1 MWISPPRSRRAMK
14 MLTIWQDLR
23 YAARMLGKN
32 PGFTAVTVLTLALGI
47 GANTAIFSVVNAVLL
62 RPLPYPGSER
72 IAQIGL
78 QATNGFSPDVKV
90 SHCEFLRDH
99 GGPVFDSVAGFQGSS
114 TLEMKQQERISWLK
128 ALRVSADFFRVLGVH
143 LALGRE
149 FTRKETQPGSALS
162 LILSDSV
169 WRSTFGA
176 SSEIIGTQ
184 VKLNQDIYTVVGVLP
199 RDFAFVENPVDAFVP
214 LQPSDSLGDRGLNT
228 STIARLNRG
237 VNLVQAQTEL
247 ARLFP
252 ELPDKD
258 SNLLGLGVVNYQR
271 LLTGDIRPSLLVL
284 FGAVG
289 LLLLIACVNVASL
302 VLARTCMRTREI
314 SIRLALGAGRTR
326 LMCQL
331 LTEGFL
337 MAVLGAL
344 AGLFLAFCGLDTLV
358 ATVPWDLHA
367 PATSIRIDSRV
378 FVFALGITILTSL
391 VLGLASLWQTT
402 RTHLISGIKG
412 ESREGSTNA
421 AHGRIRSVLVI
432 IEMAF
437 SLMLL
442 VGASFLAES
451 LYRLHQERLGFDPN
465 NVLKMSVAYPS
476 EISSSEERASAFEK
490 QLLAGIQA
498 LAGVSSAALVNVA
511 PLDGQGNMPAQLAGH
526 NDAQHSIGAMEI
538 RRISERYFETMRI
551 PLRAGRGVQESDA
564 GAAPLVAVINE
575 SLARRWWKDKSP
587 LGDHVVIGDFMGRHL
602 WEPPPAPREIVG
614 VVGDVKGMLL
624 TRPAPPMVYIP
635 LEQAAGMG
643 TAAEYVLRAMRGL
656 DLGPALRQAVS
667 EVNPELHITSLRA
680 MSEVVSGAV
689 AAGRFVAFLMI
700 LFAAVA
706 LGLASVG
713 IYGVL
718 NLFVNQ
724 RTHEI
729 GVRMA
734 LGAEPRQVLRL
745 VVRQGL
751 RLSLIGIAAGI
762 SGGLALMRFLSGLL
776 YGVGTTSVGPYA
788 AGALIFVL
796 VALWACYIPARRAT
810 RVDPLVAL
818 RYE

>member
-1 MWISPPRSRRAMK
+1 
-14 MLTIWQDLR
+14 MLAIWHDLR
-23 YAARMLGKN
+23 YAARMLRKD

-47 GANTAIFSVVNAVLL
+47 GANTAIFSVINAVLL

-78 QATNGFSPDVKV
+78 QATNRFNPDVTV
-90 SHCEFLRDH
+90 PQFEFLRDH
-99 GGPVFDSVAGFQGSS
+99 GGPVFDSVAGFQGWS
-114 TLEMKQQERISWLK
+114 TLEVKERDGIDWLR

-143 LALGRE
+143 PTLGRE
-149 FTRKETQPGSALS
+149 FTREETQRGSALS
-162 LILSDSV
+162 IILSDSA

-176 SSEIIGTQ
+176 NPEIIGKQ

-199 RDFAFVENPVDAFVP
+199 RDFVFVENPVDAFIP

-228 STIARLNRG
+228 STIARLKPG
-237 VNLVQAQTEL
+237 VNLAQAQTEM
-247 ARLFP
+247 AVLFP
-252 ELPDKD
+252 EIPDKN
-258 SNLLGLGVVNYQR
+258 SNFLGLRVANYQR

-302 VLARTCMRTREI
+302 VLARTYTRTREI
-314 SIRLALGAGRTR
+314 SVRLALGAGRRR

-331 LTEGFL
+331 LTESCL
-337 MAVLGAL
+337 VAVLGAS
-344 AGLFLAFCGLDTLV
+344 AGLLLAFWGLNALV
-358 ATVPWDLHA
+358 GAVPWELHV
-367 PATSIRIDSRV
+367 PATSIRIDGRV
-378 FVFALGITILTSL
+378 FAFALGITVLTSL
-391 VLGLASLWQTT
+391 VVGLASLLQTT
-402 RTHLISGIKG
+402 RSNLISGIKG
-412 ESREGSTNA
+412 QATLASASA

-432 IEMAF
+432 SEMAF

-442 VGASFLAES
+442 IGASFLADS

-465 NVLKMSVAYPS
+465 NVLKMRVAYPS
-476 EISSSEERASAFEK
+476 EIRSSEERTRELQK
-490 QLLAGIQA
+490 RLLDRIQT
-498 LAGVSSAALVNVA
+498 LAGVSSAALVNVV
-511 PLDGQGNMPAQLAGH
+511 PLDGQGNLPAQLAGQ
-526 NDAQHSIGAMEI
+526 NDADHSAGAMEV
-538 RRISERYFETMRI
+538 RRISEGYFDTMRI
-551 PLRAGRGVQESDA
+551 PLLAGRGVQESDA
-564 GAAPLVAVINE
+564 GGAPLVAVINE
-575 SLARRWWKDKSP
+575 GLARRWWKGKSP
-587 LGDHVVIGDFMGRHL
+587 VGDHIIIGDFMGQHF
-602 WEPPPAPREIVG
+602 WEPPPPPREIVG

-624 TRPAPPMVYIP
+624 TRPAPLMVYIP
-635 LEQAAGMG
+635 SVQAGGMDS
-643 TAAEYVLRAMRGL
+643 AAEYVVRAAPGL
-656 DLGPALRQAVS
+656 DLGPALRQAVL
-667 EVNPELHITSLRA
+667 EVNPELRITSLRA
-680 MSEVVSGAV
+680 MSEVVSASV
-689 AAGRFVAFLMI
+689 AAHRFDALLMI

-734 LGAEPRQVLRL
+734 LGAESRQVLRL

-751 RLSLIGIAAGI
+751 LLALVGIAAGL
-762 SGGLALMRFLSGLL
+762 SGGLALMRFLGGLL
-776 YGVGTTSVGPYA
+776 YGVSTTSIVPYGVGS
-788 AGALIFVL
+788 LILVI
-796 VALWACYIPARRAT
+796 VALWAIYVPARRAA

>member
-1 MWISPPRSRRAMK
+1 
-14 MLTIWQDLR
+14 MLTIWRDLR

-78 QATNGFSPDVKV
+78 QATNRFIPNVTV
-90 SHCEFLRDH
+90 PQFEFLRDH
-99 GGPVFDSVAGFQGSS
+99 GGPVFDSVAGFQGWS
-114 TLEMKQQERISWLK
+114 TLEVKERDGIAWLR

-143 LALGRE
+143 PTLGRE
-149 FTRKETQPGSALS
+149 FTREETQPGSAPS
-162 LILSDSV
+162 LILGNSA

-176 SSEIIGTQ
+176 SPEIIGKQ

-199 RDFAFVENPVDAFVP
+199 HDFVFVENPVDAFIP

-228 STIARLNRG
+228 STIARLRPGANFA
-237 VNLVQAQTEL
+237 QAQTEM
-247 ARLFP
+247 AVLFP
-252 ELPDKD
+252 ETPDKN
-258 SNLLGLGVVNYQR
+258 SNLVGLGVVSYQR
-271 LLTGDIRPSLLVL
+271 LLTRDIRPSLLVL

-302 VLARTCMRTREI
+302 VLARTYMRTREI
-314 SIRLALGAGRTR
+314 SIRLALGAGRRR

-331 LTEGFL
+331 LTESFL
-337 MAVLGAL
+337 VAVLGAS
-344 AGLFLAFCGLDTLV
+344 AGLLLAFWGLNALV
-358 ATVPWDLHA
+358 SAVPWDLHA
-367 PATSIRIDSRV
+367 PVTSIRIDNRV
-378 FVFALGITILTSL
+378 FAFALGITILTSL
-391 VLGLASLWQTT
+391 VFGLASLWQTT
-402 RTHLISGIKG
+402 RSNLISGIKG
-412 ESREGSTNA
+412 EATPGSTGA

-432 IEMAF
+432 SEMAL

-442 VGASFLAES
+442 IGASFLAES
-451 LYRLHQERLGFDPN
+451 LYRLQQERLGFDPN
-465 NVLKMSVAYPS
+465 NVLKMRVAYPS
-476 EISSSEERASAFEK
+476 EIRSSEERTRDLQK
-490 QLLAGIQA
+490 RLLDRIQTLAGI
-498 LAGVSSAALVNVA
+498 SSAALVNVV
-511 PLDGQGNMPAQLAGH
+511 PLDGQGNLPAQLAGQ
-526 NDAQHSIGAMEI
+526 NDADHSTEAMEV
-538 RRISERYFETMRI
+538 RRISEGYFDTMRI
-551 PLRAGRGVQESDA
+551 PLVAGRGVQERDA
-564 GAAPLVAVINE
+564 GGAPLVAVINE
-575 SLARRWWKDKSP
+575 GLARRWWKGKSP
-587 LGDHVVIGDFMGRHL
+587 LGDHIIIGDFMGRHF
-602 WEPPPAPREIVG
+602 WEPPPPPREIVG

-635 LEQAAGMG
+635 SVQAGGMDS
-643 TAAEYVLRAMRGL
+643 AAEYVVRAARGL
-656 DLGPALRQAVS
+656 DLGPALRQAVL
-667 EVNPELHITSLRA
+667 EVNPELRITNLRA
-680 MSEVVSGAV
+680 MSEVVSASIAAHRFDAV
-689 AAGRFVAFLMI
+689 LMI

-734 LGAEPRQVLRL
+734 LGAESRQVLRL

-751 RLSLIGIAAGI
+751 LLSLVGIAAGI
-762 SGGLALMRFLSGLL
+762 TGGLALMRFLGGLL
-776 YGVGTTSVGPYA
+776 YGVSATSIGPYWV
-788 AGALIFVL
+788 GSLILVL
-796 VALWACYIPARRAT
+796 VALWAIYVPARRAA